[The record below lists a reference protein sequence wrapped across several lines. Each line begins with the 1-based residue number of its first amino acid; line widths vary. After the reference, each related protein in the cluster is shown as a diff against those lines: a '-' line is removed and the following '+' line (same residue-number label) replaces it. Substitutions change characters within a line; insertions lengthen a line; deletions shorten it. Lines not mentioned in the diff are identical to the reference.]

1 MEGGDQQHLL
11 TFPVEQLMMTEGFAF
26 LCTLLL
32 KRLAEANPFHQAL
45 IEDKKE
51 IVQNILL
58 KPRGYNPKYNSFSY
72 NL

>member
-45 IEDKKE
+45 WDGERTQVLSILPVIEIGMVLE
-51 IVQNILL
+51 L
-58 KPRGYNPKYNSFSY
+58 R
-72 NL
+72 